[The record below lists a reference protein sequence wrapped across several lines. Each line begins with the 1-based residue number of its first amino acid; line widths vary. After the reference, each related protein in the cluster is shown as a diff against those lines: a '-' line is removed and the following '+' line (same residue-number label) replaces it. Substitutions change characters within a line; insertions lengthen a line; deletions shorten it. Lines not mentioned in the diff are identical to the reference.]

1 MRTLLRK
8 WLGVTDLD
16 ARTLDVERHFITR
29 RNPETGQVLET
40 LADVPLGKRE
50 ERKVKLGG
58 MTWEQRKRF
67 YEATDG
73 GRLVNRG

>member
-29 RNPETGQVLET
+29 RNPETGQVL
-40 LADVPLGKRE
+40 
-50 ERKVKLGG
+50 KLWQTCRSGN
-58 MTWEQRKRF
+58 EKSAR
-67 YEATDG
+67 
-73 GRLVNRG
+73 